1 MNLYRDLRNTV
12 DVDELEKKLAVLE
25 NAAATVIRQVY
36 DCTTST
42 INLRREQVNYLRKFM
57 FVMHYRSYPETYFD
71 PTMNNEANAWV
82 EELLKRE
89 HLSTPIEAWLHILRY
104 YLDTDHRDIL
114 IHGEEAVEKVSN
126 MIRSRGIYHIPPDL
140 KHYEAIAYRSQGDYY
155 YLGFWEAADEGEFV
169 LTNNGFGLWEGIHTG
184 FEAIHRIFPMGPRI
198 VAILRSN
205 MHRSQL
211 DPSRHSLPFTS
222 QLLNIPLPPPVPL
235 TYNFNNLQ
243 LTDLAMHRA
252 SPEAL
257 KDIFSLS
264 IIKLTAAQTSSVNS
278 VLLCNVRE
286 AGAMT
291 FLSRPIM
298 LKTLEDFA
306 VECVVKPFLSN
317 SFDKFI
323 PLVKQL
329 CSLEDETAADSG
341 IPSTTPV
348 PVAEASSAITSEN
361 VVDNPGGAKMKSTFD
376 RHLSGLFRRGLSLTD
391 PSTTKPHQSSTKTSI
406 SLEDAVAAIDKSL
419 DDFFQPIPVFE
430 DNSFPSSYDQGRRL
444 WDCYSNIPSHDVHPF
459 AEHCEKMIGGCISNF
474 KATLGPPPPTFR
486 PRNSA
491 RLPMHLDHDSSR
503 IIMDF
508 AFGILEMID
517 FEIET
522 WSSRSNIG
530 SPEDVYKDW
539 GYATKVV
546 VAFGCLTWVLQNRHD
561 LLQTSCPGLGLD
573 KLIMGRSTE

>member
-1 MNLYRDLRNTV
+1 
-12 DVDELEKKLAVLE
+12 
-25 NAAATVIRQVY
+25 
-36 DCTTST
+36 
-42 INLRREQVNYLRKFM
+42 
-57 FVMHYRSYPETYFD
+57 
-71 PTMNNEANAWV
+71 
-82 EELLKRE
+82 
-89 HLSTPIEAWLHILRY
+89 
-104 YLDTDHRDIL
+104 
-114 IHGEEAVEKVSN
+114 
-126 MIRSRGIYHIPPDL
+126 
-140 KHYEAIAYRSQGDYY
+140 
-155 YLGFWEAADEGEFV
+155 
-169 LTNNGFGLWEGIHTG
+169 
-184 FEAIHRIFPMGPRI
+184 MGPRI

-298 LKTLEDFA
+298 LKTLEHFA
-306 VECVVKPFLSN
+306 VDQSAMLM
-317 SFDKFI
+317 
-323 PLVKQL
+323 
-329 CSLEDETAADSG
+329 A
-341 IPSTTPV
+341 STTPV
-348 PVAEASSAITSEN
+348 PAVEASSAITSEN
-361 VVDNPGGAKMKSTFD
+361 VVNNPGGAKTKSTFD

-391 PSTTKPHQSSTKTSI
+391 PSTTKPRQSSTKTPI

-430 DNSFPSSYDQGRRL
+430 DNSFPSLYDQGRRL
-444 WDCYSNIPSHDVHPF
+444 WDYYSNIPSHDVHPF
-459 AEHCEKMIGGCISNF
+459 TGHCEKMIGGCISNF

-486 PRNSA
+486 PRSSA

-522 WSSRSNIG
+522 WTSRSHIG
-530 SPEDVYKDW
+530 TPEDVYKDW